1 MGILS
6 SSSTNSKTSTFPA
19 SKGALTTTMKTIKPA
34 HRVEGTAVES
44 SKSLHMLRQTVC
56 KHRGAT
62 GTELVALTQAGG
74 TKMRPL
80 FIKLLLPNTRNP
92 LRRMM
97 RILKRMS
104 RKLSSSLPNN
114 NPSSMKRWP
123 SAPRKLRSSRY
134 VQLSDP

>member
-1 MGILS
+1 MVIR

-19 SKGALTTTMKTIKPA
+19 SKGALKTTMKTIKPA
-34 HRVEGTAVES
+34 HRAEGTAVES

-56 KHRGAT
+56 RHRGAT

-80 FIKLLLPNTRNP
+80 YIKLLLPNTRNP

-97 RILKRMS
+97 RILMKMS
-104 RKLSSSLPNN
+104 K
-114 NPSSMKRWP
+114 K
-123 SAPRKLRSSRY
+123 
-134 VQLSDP
+134 